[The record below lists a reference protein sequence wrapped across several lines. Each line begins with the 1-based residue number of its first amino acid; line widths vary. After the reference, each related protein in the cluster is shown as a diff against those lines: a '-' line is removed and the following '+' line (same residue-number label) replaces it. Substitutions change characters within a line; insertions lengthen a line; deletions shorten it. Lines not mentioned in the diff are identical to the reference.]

1 MGRTTTPTRGPRRV
15 ARTHQAI
22 ERALAGTKEL
32 GHVAVLVAETLT
44 ESTAIVL
51 TRGELAEHLQ
61 RVQAHTLDAPGQRVI
76 ADIETAVAATP
87 RRQTPVLIATR
98 EGRAI
103 LQAVEAA

>member
-1 MGRTTTPTRGPRRV
+1 MRRTTRGPRRV

-22 ERALAGTKEL
+22 EKALAGAVEL
-32 GHVAVLVAETLT
+32 GRLAVLVGEALT

-51 TRGELAEHLQ
+51 TRDELVEHLQ
-61 RVQAHTLDAPGQRVI
+61 RVQAHTLDAAGQRVI

-87 RRQTPVLIATR
+87 RRRTPVLIATR
-98 EGRAI
+98 EGHTI